1 MGKLARQERAHH
13 NKGNTTVERNT
24 IIDDNLLPPAEELAR
39 LQEIDPDAIQWI
51 KERVKQ
57 EQDARI
63 RFNDNRV
70 ELSKYDMTITR
81 NQNMLALIFAFLI
94 IVLGL
99 VFSTYLI
106 YSKLEIQGTIFAGAT
121 IVMAATMF
129 LRHGKNQ
136 PTKK

>member
-1 MGKLARQERAHH
+1 
-13 NKGNTTVERNT
+13 
-24 IIDDNLLPPAEELAR
+24 
-39 LQEIDPDAIQWI
+39 
-51 KERVKQ
+51 
-57 EQDARI
+57 
-63 RFNDNRV
+63 
-70 ELSKYDMTITR
+70 MTITR